1 MVLLV
6 VNNVKKN
13 KYFFFEKCV
22 ALVPCTWW
30 ILGSAPVHH
39 AQTALGF
46 LREQGVEFW
55 SPQNVPPNSQDFSLC
70 DYDIWSYI
78 EGKVCKTSS
87 SSLAL
92 LRCHIRAVRSTTPAD
107 KILQLF
113 SPFKS
118 YFQKPFEAKGP

>member
-1 MVLLV
+1 MLFDFFLIVLPLV
-6 VNNVKKN
+6 H
-13 KYFFFEKCV
+13 
-22 ALVPCTWW
+22 CTWR
-30 ILGSAPVHH
+30 ILVHH
-39 AQTALGF
+39 AQIALGF

-92 LRCHIRAVRSTTPAD
+92 LRCHIRAVRSTTLAD
-107 KILQLF
+107 KIRQLF
-113 SPFKS
+113 SHFKS
-118 YFQKPFEAKGP
+118 YFQKPSEAKGPYCLLYTSPSPRD

>member
-1 MVLLV
+1 MCCLGTLHLV
-6 VNNVKKN
+6 DSG
-13 KYFFFEKCV
+13 
-22 ALVPCTWW
+22 ACTCKPYPDGTG
-30 ILGSAPVHH
+30 IPEGA
-39 AQTALGF
+39 
-46 LREQGVEFW
+46 GVEFW
-55 SPQNVPPNSQDFSLC
+55 APQNVPPNSQDFSLC

-107 KILQLF
+107 KIRQLF
-113 SPFKS
+113 SHLKS